1 MIPGAPGAEA
11 EIERLENR
19 IRALELELAA
29 YRQSEVERQERERVS
44 LLILEHI
51 PNLVGLLHAD
61 GTPELI
67 NGRIREFTGRTEDEL
82 RQWNG
87 GDLLHPADRE
97 RVIAAFVSGI
107 AAGARFTVLYRMR
120 RHDGAYRW
128 FEGHHS
134 PLIDERGRLHRWC
147 VSVNDIDD
155 SIRAREALRRSEQ
168 DARAIVDGIP
178 GFVGILTPEGAV
190 QLVNRRI
197 LEYCGQTLEEL
208 QHWGTNG
215 TVHADDMPHV
225 ADVFGR
231 SIAAGTPYYV
241 EQRLRRYDGVYRWFG
256 NSGIPVKDDQGQVL
270 RWYIL
275 LTDIDEKKRAECAL
289 EASERNLRL
298 TIDTIP
304 ALAWSANADGTG
316 DFFNRHYL
324 DYVGLSPAQVRDW
337 QWASLIHPDDLKVI
351 ERAWDQFRSAGT
363 GGEVEARVRRHDGVY
378 RWFLFRSSPL
388 RDELGNITKWY
399 GVNTD
404 IEDRKRAADELRRRE
419 HYLAMGERVSLT
431 GSFAWKPS
439 TDKITCSEQL
449 LRILELDSPAEAT
462 ADTLRTRV
470 HPDDLP
476 LVEARF
482 ADVEKGREN
491 PEFEARL
498 LMPDGRIKYVRVFS
512 QVIEDF
518 DGQRICIGAVQ
529 DVTRRR
535 LAEDALD
542 KVRFDLAHLTRITT
556 LGTLAASIAHEV
568 TQPLAGIM
576 TNAST
581 CVRMLTADTLDVA
594 GALENARR
602 TIRDSDRAAEVVS
615 RLRSLFSGRTARSSG
630 VDLNEA
636 AAEVVTL
643 LSSDLQRNGVL
654 VQTSFAE
661 DLPLITADRV
671 QLQQVIL
678 NLLRNASDAMSNV
691 DDRQRLAVIST
702 GRDGPDR
709 VRLSVSDSGIGF
721 DAQNAQ
727 RLFQAFYTTKEGGMG
742 MGLSVSRSIIESHYG
757 RLWAECPDGTG
768 ATFAF
773 SIPVM
778 SDA

>member
-1 MIPGAPGAEA
+1 
-11 EIERLENR
+11 
-19 IRALELELAA
+19 
-29 YRQSEVERQERERVS
+29 
-44 LLILEHI
+44 
-51 PNLVGLLHAD
+51 
-61 GTPELI
+61 
-67 NGRIREFTGRTEDEL
+67 
-82 RQWNG
+82 
-87 GDLLHPADRE
+87 
-97 RVIAAFVSGI
+97 
-107 AAGARFTVLYRMR
+107 
-120 RHDGAYRW
+120 
-128 FEGHHS
+128 
-134 PLIDERGRLHRWC
+134 
-147 VSVNDIDD
+147 
-155 SIRAREALRRSEQ
+155 
-168 DARAIVDGIP
+168 
-178 GFVGILTPEGAV
+178 
-190 QLVNRRI
+190 
-197 LEYCGQTLEEL
+197 
-208 QHWGTNG
+208 
-215 TVHADDMPHV
+215 
-225 ADVFGR
+225 
-231 SIAAGTPYYV
+231 
-241 EQRLRRYDGVYRWFG
+241 
-256 NSGIPVKDDQGQVL
+256 
-270 RWYIL
+270 
-275 LTDIDEKKRAECAL
+275 
-289 EASERNLRL
+289 
-298 TIDTIP
+298 
-304 ALAWSANADGTG
+304 
-316 DFFNRHYL
+316 
-324 DYVGLSPAQVRDW
+324 
-337 QWASLIHPDDLKVI
+337 
-351 ERAWDQFRSAGT
+351 
-363 GGEVEARVRRHDGVY
+363 
-378 RWFLFRSSPL
+378 
-388 RDELGNITKWY
+388 
-399 GVNTD
+399 
-404 IEDRKRAADELRRRE
+404 
-419 HYLAMGERVSLT
+419 
-431 GSFAWKPS
+431 
-439 TDKITCSEQL
+439 
-449 LRILELDSPAEAT
+449 
-462 ADTLRTRV
+462 
-470 HPDDLP
+470 
-476 LVEARF
+476 
-482 ADVEKGREN
+482 
-491 PEFEARL
+491 
-498 LMPDGRIKYVRVFS
+498 MPDGRIKYVRVFS